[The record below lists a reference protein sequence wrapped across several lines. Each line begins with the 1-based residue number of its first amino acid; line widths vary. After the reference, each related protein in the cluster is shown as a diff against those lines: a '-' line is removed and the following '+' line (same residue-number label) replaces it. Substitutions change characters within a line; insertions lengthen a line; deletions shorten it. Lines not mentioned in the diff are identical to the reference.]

1 MLRRNGLYE
10 TKVAFES
17 DNIRLSMPLMK
28 VDKEKRLVHGFATL
42 DNLDKQADIVTK
54 AASINAFTR
63 FRGNIREQ
71 HDPHKAVGRVINF
84 KENTLHDPE
93 TGKTYSGVFVSA
105 YVSKGAEDT
114 WQKVLDG
121 TLTGFSIGGR
131 ITDTE
136 DAFDEDMNKS
146 IRIVHGYELS
156 ELSLVDNPAN
166 QLANVISIEKLDNG
180 VVHVDTPLVKGG
192 IENIFWCNADSL
204 VTLKATDEERCSVC
218 NEGMFNVGFV
228 ETNDPDKRTTI
239 KTSLESFKKNALTSD
254 KVNNL
259 VKEANSMA
267 EDTIVEE
274 TVTDEVAKSED
285 TVEESAPEVEAVVE
299 KADEAVEVEA
309 ETDEVEK
316 SDNTDAEV
324 VADADVVEKD
334 AAAKVNE
341 LNDLLASSLST
352 LVETVKTLNDK
363 VDEMNKSLSGV
374 KSEVTAAKGSVESLG
389 KRVDAVEDTTAFRK
403 SGDLGEVVQEQEI
416 QKSGSLWAGRF
427 LTTTDL

>member
-1 MLRRNGLYE
+1 
-10 TKVAFES
+10 
-17 DNIRLSMPLMK
+17 
-28 VDKEKRLVHGFATL
+28 
-42 DNLDKQADIVTK
+42 
-54 AASINAFTR
+54 
-63 FRGNIREQ
+63 
-71 HDPHKAVGRVINF
+71 
-84 KENTLHDPE
+84 
-93 TGKTYSGVFVSA
+93 
-105 YVSKGAEDT
+105 
-114 WQKVLDG
+114 
-121 TLTGFSIGGR
+121 
-131 ITDTE
+131 
-136 DAFDEDMNKS
+136 
-146 IRIVHGYELS
+146 
-156 ELSLVDNPAN
+156 
-166 QLANVISIEKLDNG
+166 
-180 VVHVDTPLVKGG
+180 
-192 IENIFWCNADSL
+192 
-204 VTLKATDEERCSVC
+204 
-218 NEGMFNVGFV
+218 MFNVGFV

-274 TVTDEVAKSED
+274 TVTDEVMKSED
-285 TVEESAPEVEAVVE
+285 AVEESAPEVEAVVE

>member
-1 MLRRNGLYE
+1 
-10 TKVAFES
+10 
-17 DNIRLSMPLMK
+17 MK
-28 VDKEKRLVHGFATL
+28 VDKERRLVHGFATL

-54 AASINAFTR
+54 AASVGAFTR

-71 HDPHKAVGRVINF
+71 HDPHKAVGRIINF
-84 KENTLHDPE
+84 KEDSLHDPD

-131 ITDTE
+131 ITEAE
-136 DAFDEDMNKS
+136 DAFDEDMDKS

-166 QLANVISIEKLDNG
+166 QLANVISIEKFDNG
-180 VVHVDTPLVKGG
+180 TMHVDTPLVKGG
-192 IENIFWCNADSL
+192 IDNVFWCQNDNII
-204 VTLKATDEERCSVC
+204 TLKSNEDERCAVC
-218 NEGMFNVGFV
+218 NETMFNVGFV

-239 KTSLESFKKNALTSD
+239 KTSLESFKKNALTVD
-254 KVNNL
+254 TVNNL

-267 EDTIVEE
+267 EDTIVDE
-274 TVTDEVAKSED
+274 TVADEVAKSED

-299 KADEAVEVEA
+299 KAEEAVEVEA
-309 ETDEVEK
+309 ETEEVEK
-316 SDNTDAEV
+316 SDDAADVEAI
-324 VADADVVEKD
+324 ADADVVEKD

-341 LNDLLASSLST
+341 LSDLLASSLST
-352 LVETVKTLNDK
+352 LVDTVKALNDK
-363 VDEMNKSLSGV
+363 VDEMNKSLNGV
-374 KSEVTAAKGSVESLG
+374 KGEVTAAKGSVESLG

-403 SGDLGEVVQEQEI
+403 SGDLGEIVQEQTI
-416 QKSGSLWAGRF
+416 QKSESLWAGRF

>member
-1 MLRRNGLYE
+1 MYE

-28 VDKEKRLVHGFATL
+28 VDKERRLVHGFATL

-54 AASINAFTR
+54 AASVGAFTR

-71 HDPHKAVGRVINF
+71 HDPHKAVGRIINF
-84 KENTLHDPE
+84 KEDSLHDPD

-131 ITDTE
+131 ITEAE
-136 DAFDEDMNKS
+136 DAFDEDMDKS

-166 QLANVISIEKLDNG
+166 QLANVISIEKFDNG
-180 VVHVDTPLVKGG
+180 TMHVDTPLVKGG
-192 IENIFWCNADSL
+192 IDNVFWCQNDNII
-204 VTLKATDEERCSVC
+204 TLKSNEDERCAVC
-218 NEGMFNVGFV
+218 NETMFNVGFV

-239 KTSLESFKKNALTSD
+239 KTSLESFKKNALTVD
-254 KVNNL
+254 TVNNL

-267 EDTIVEE
+267 EDTIVDE
-274 TVTDEVAKSED
+274 TVADEVAKSED

-299 KADEAVEVEA
+299 KAEEAVEVEA
-309 ETDEVEK
+309 ETEEVEK
-316 SDNTDAEV
+316 SDDAADVEAI
-324 VADADVVEKD
+324 ADADVVEKD

-341 LNDLLASSLST
+341 LSDLLASSLST
-352 LVETVKTLNDK
+352 LVDTVKALNDK
-363 VDEMNKSLSGV
+363 VDEMNKSLNGV
-374 KSEVTAAKGSVESLG
+374 KGEVTAAKGSVESLG

-403 SGDLGEVVQEQEI
+403 SGDLGEIVQEQTI
-416 QKSGSLWAGRF
+416 QKSESLWAGRF